1 MTLALAPAHVAP
13 ARVVD
18 FDLFDDRRYAAA
30 GGLHAG
36 IFRLAEERERG
47 IYWTPRNGGHWF
59 LTDHEL
65 IFTAARD
72 PVLFSNAH
80 MTLPP
85 MPIELEPRLIPLT
98 LDPPAHSSYRLP
110 LMRAFSPGM
119 VAALEPAIRA
129 HAIQLIAAIA
139 NDGRCDFVRAI
150 SEPLPVII
158 FMRLMG
164 MDPDRLGECRGWA
177 MDMISNDDQRR
188 ADSFVNV
195 GGMMRELIL
204 ARQAEPRDDLIS
216 RLVASEVDGRL
227 LTMDE
232 LIDYCLLLFIAGLD
246 TVANS
251 LSFGMDHLARD
262 PALQER
268 LRAEP
273 ERIADAVEEMLRR
286 YGVVVVMRFITRDAI
301 FGGVAIKAGERV
313 MLLLPAGNLD
323 GQVFADPTRF
333 DIARDANPHLSFNS
347 GPHRCV
353 GSHLARLELRIFY
366 EEWFRRMPAVRPDP
380 AKSPTARAGL
390 TLGLDSLP
398 ILWDAAS
405 TAWRE
410 KSAVNSAG

>member
-1 MTLALAPAHVAP
+1 MTLAPALRPDHVP
-13 ARVVD
+13 AERVVD
-18 FDLFDDRRYAAA
+18 FNLFDDRRYAEA

-36 IFRLAEERERG
+36 ILRLAGERERG
-47 IYWTPRNGGHWF
+47 IYWTPRNAGHWF

-72 PVLFSNAH
+72 PELFSNAR

-98 LDPPAHSSYRLP
+98 LDPPAHSLYRLP
-110 LMRAFSPGM
+110 LMRAFSPAM

-129 HAIQLIAAIA
+129 HAIQLIEAIA
-139 NDGRCDFVRAI
+139 ADGQCDFVRAI

-164 MDPDRLGECRGWA
+164 MDPARLAECRRWA
-177 MDMISNDDQRR
+177 LDMTSSDDNRR
-188 ADSFVNV
+188 AASFVKV
-195 GGMMRELIL
+195 GAMMRELIL

-216 RLVASEVDGRL
+216 RLVASEVNGRPIV
-227 LTMDE
+227 MDE

-251 LSFGMDHLARD
+251 LTFGMHHLARD
-262 PALQER
+262 PALQAR

-273 ERIADAVEEMLRR
+273 ERIPDAVEEFLRR
-286 YGVVVVMRFITRDAI
+286 YGVVVVMRFVTRDAS
-301 FGGVAIKAGERV
+301 FGGVDIKAGERV

-323 GQVFADPTRF
+323 PAVFADPERV
-333 DIARDANPHLSFNS
+333 DIDREGNPHLGFNS

-353 GSHLARLELRIFY
+353 GSHLARLELRLFY
-366 EEWFRRMPAVRPDP
+366 EEWFRRMPEVGIDP
-380 AKSPTARAGL
+380 AIPITTRGGL
-390 TLGLDSLP
+390 TLALNALP
-398 ILWDAAS
+398 LRWS
-405 TAWRE
+405 
-410 KSAVNSAG
+410 SAR

>member
-1 MTLALAPAHVAP
+1 VTAALAPRPDHVP
-13 ARVVD
+13 AERVVD
-18 FDLFDDRRYAAA
+18 FDLFDDRRYAEA

-47 IYWTPRNGGHWF
+47 IYWTPRNSGHWF

-72 PVLFSNAH
+72 PALFSNAR

-85 MPIELEPRLIPLT
+85 MPEELEPRLIPLT
-98 LDPPAHSSYRLP
+98 LDPPAHATYRLP
-110 LMRAFSPGM
+110 LMRAFSPAM

-129 HAIQLIAAIA
+129 HAIQLIEAIA
-139 NDGRCDFVRAI
+139 PAGRCDFVRAI

-164 MDPDRLGECRGWA
+164 MDPDRLAECRGWA
-177 MDMISNDDQRR
+177 LDMISNDDNRR
-188 ADSFVNV
+188 ADSFVAV
-195 GGMMRELIL
+195 GRMMSELIL
-204 ARQAEPRDDLIS
+204 ARQAAPRDDLIS
-216 RLVASEVDGRL
+216 RLVASEVDGRPL
-227 LTMDE
+227 AMDE

-262 PALQER
+262 PALQAR

-273 ERIADAVEEMLRR
+273 GRIADAVEELLRR
-286 YGVVVVMRFITRDAI
+286 YGVVVVMRLIARDAE
-301 FGGVAIKAGERV
+301 FGGVEIKAGDRI

-323 GQVFADPTRF
+323 GSVFAEPDRLV
-333 DIARDANPHLSFNS
+333 IERDANTHLSFNS

-353 GSHLARLELRIFY
+353 GSHLARLELRLFY
-366 EEWFRRMPAVRPDP
+366 EEWFRRMPEVRIDPDIP
-380 AKSPTARAGL
+380 ITSRAGL
-390 TLGLDSLP
+390 TLGLNRLP
-398 ILWDAAS
+398 LLWDVA
-405 TAWRE
+405 T
-410 KSAVNSAG
+410 G

>member
-1 MTLALAPAHVAP
+1 MTLAPVPRPAHVDP

-18 FDLFDDRRYAAA
+18 FDLFDDRRYAEA
-30 GGLHAG
+30 GSLHAG
-36 IFRLAEERERG
+36 ILRLAEERERG
-47 IYWTPRNGGHWF
+47 IYWTPRNAGHWL

-65 IFTAARD
+65 IFAAARD
-72 PVLFSNAH
+72 PELFSNAR

-98 LDPPAHSSYRLP
+98 LDPPAHSLYRLP
-110 LMRAFSPGM
+110 LMRAFSPAM

-129 HAIQLIAAIA
+129 HAIELIEAIA
-139 NDGRCDFVRAI
+139 GDGRCDFVRAI
-150 SEPLPVII
+150 AEPLPVII

-164 MDPDRLGECRGWA
+164 MDPARLAECRGWA
-177 MDMISNDDQRR
+177 MDMISSDDSRR

-195 GGMMRELIL
+195 GRMMRQLIL

-227 LTMDE
+227 VAMDE

-251 LSFGMDHLARD
+251 LTFGMDHLARD
-262 PALQER
+262 PALQAR

-273 ERIADAVEEMLRR
+273 ERIPDAVEEFLRR
-286 YGVVVVMRFITRDAI
+286 YGVVVVMRFITRDAM
-301 FGGVAIKAGERV
+301 FGGVEIKAGERV

-323 GQVFADPTRF
+323 PAVFADPARF
-333 DIARDANPHLSFNS
+333 DIDRDANPHLSFNS

-353 GSHLARLELRIFY
+353 GSHLARLELRLFY
-366 EEWFRRMPAVRPDP
+366 EEWFRRMPVVRRDPD
-380 AKSPTARAGL
+380 ALVTSRGGL
-390 TLGLDSLP
+390 TLGLNALP

-405 TAWRE
+405 A
-410 KSAVNSAG
+410 